1 MILDPNSLIKTIDN
15 INQQFLLG
23 NAITQEEGLEASR
36 WIISRQGGKGS
47 YRDMSAPTQPD
58 FEQGIRLFTGERL
71 VSASARHIMGQ
82 EAARAAWLLGST
94 DPNVRLAY
102 DHATA
107 WMCEAPDFQQ
117 SGTFCCGRCTLAF
130 WRHFWVGNF
139 EHKETQIVKGLKVM
153 KNHRLGNGKWQ
164 RFPFFYAIYT
174 LLNLDLELAQAELEY
189 ARPVMERYLK
199 NTRTGA
205 YSERR
210 VTILHKALENIN

>member
-94 DPNVRLAY
+94 DPNVRLAH

-107 WMCEAPDFQQ
+107 WVCED
-117 SGTFCCGRCTLAF
+117 
-130 WRHFWVGNF
+130 
-139 EHKETQIVKGLKVM
+139 
-153 KNHRLGNGKWQ
+153 
-164 RFPFFYAIYT
+164 
-174 LLNLDLELAQAELEY
+174 
-189 ARPVMERYLK
+189 
-199 NTRTGA
+199 TG
-205 YSERR
+205 
-210 VTILHKALENIN
+210 

>member
-82 EAARAAWLLGST
+82 EAARAAWLLGKEN
-94 DPNVRLAY
+94 PVVQEAY
-102 DHATA
+102 QRATR
-107 WMCEAPDFQQ
+107 WMHPTPEFQQ
-117 SGTFCCGRCTLAF
+117 
-130 WRHFWVGNF
+130 
-139 EHKETQIVKGLKVM
+139 
-153 KNHRLGNGKWQ
+153 
-164 RFPFFYAIYT
+164 
-174 LLNLDLELAQAELEY
+174 
-189 ARPVMERYLK
+189 
-199 NTRTGA
+199 
-205 YSERR
+205 
-210 VTILHKALENIN
+210 